1 MSEKK
6 EEERTYKV
14 VLVGESGVGK
24 TRIINQF
31 VNETFEPETLPT
43 QGTKFSKKELF
54 LGKESINFNIW
65 DTPGLRKYHD
75 FAKIF
80 YKGAT
85 SFILVYDV
93 TSQNSFDEL
102 KNYWYNE
109 IKNLENEKLV
119 IAVAANK
126 SDLYEERQVS
136 NEEGEKFA
144 FEKNAIFGLT
154 SAKADTGITGL
165 FDNIGRKILDPT
177 FDFAANEKKMREE
190 FERQKRIEK
199 KKEENKSYNAYA
211 HKAKKNKNSKKSTKQ
226 PVQNNSFFGFNFD
239 NCC

>member
-1 MSEKK
+1 MSEEGKA
-6 EEERTYKV
+6 YKV
-14 VLVGESGVGK
+14 VLIGESGVGK
-24 TRIINQF
+24 TCIINQF
-31 VNETFEPETLPT
+31 IYNKFDTETMSSLTAQFAKKIIE
-43 QGTKFSKKELF
+43 FSDNKR
-54 LGKESINFNIW
+54 INFHIW
-65 DTPGLRKYHD
+65 DTAGQEKYRTL
-75 FAKIF
+75 AQIF
-80 YKGAT
+80 YKDADAV
-85 SFILVYDV
+85 ILVYDV
-93 TSQNSFDEL
+93 TSQKSFDEL
-102 KNYWYNE
+102 KNYWYGQ
-109 IKNLENEKLV
+109 ISRIEKKDVV

>member
-31 VNETFEPETLPT
+31 VNKIFEPETLPT
-43 QGTKFSKKELF
+43 QGTKFSKKKLD
-54 LGKESINFNIW
+54 KESINFNIW

-75 FAKIF
+75 FGKLSC
-80 YKGAT
+80 KGAA
-85 SFILVYDV
+85 SIILVYDV
-93 TSQNSFDEL
+93 TSQKSFDEL

-126 SDLYEERQVS
+126 SDLIGQQAVI
-136 NEEGEKFA
+136 NEKGKAFA
-144 FEKNAIFGLT
+144 DEIGAIFGVT
-154 SAKADTGITGL
+154 SAFEDLGIQTL
-165 FDNIGRKILDPT
+165 FDNIGTKLLDPN
-177 FDFAANEKKMREE
+177 FDYADNENEIKDNSENKMRVEEKTEKKPVLTSPV
-190 FERQKRIEK
+190 K
-199 KKEENKSYNAYA
+199 KCCGLENC
-211 HKAKKNKNSKKSTKQ
+211 KNCFK
-226 PVQNNSFFGFNFD
+226 
-239 NCC
+239 